1 MNTQMDSS
9 APARIFLV
17 GPMGV
22 GKTTIGLQ
30 LAQIL
35 GYEFIDSDKVV
46 EERTGATIPLIFEL
60 EGEVGFRQREC
71 AAIDDLTQLNN
82 VILATGG
89 GAVLNEQNRQHLAN
103 RGTVVFLHA
112 SIDQLFE
119 RTSKD
124 RNRPLL
130 QTDNPKQKLSDI
142 FRAREPLYREIAD
155 IEFDTGKQGL
165 RETIRELLHQIQQHG
180 DNTN

>member
-1 MNTQMDSS
+1 MNTPTSKY
-9 APARIFLV
+9 AAERIFLI

-30 LAQIL
+30 LAQHL
-35 GYEFIDSDKVV
+35 GYQFIDSDKVV
-46 EERTGATIPLIFEL
+46 EERTGATIPLIFEV
-60 EGEVGFRQREC
+60 EGEAGFRQRETL
-71 AAIDDLTQLNN
+71 AIDELTQLDR

-89 GAVLNEQNRQHLAN
+89 GAVISEQNRRYLAE

-112 SIDQLFE
+112 DIDQLFE

-130 QTDNPKQKLSDI
+130 QTDNPKQKLEQI
-142 FRAREPLYREIAD
+142 FQARKPFYQEIAD
-155 IEFDTGKQGL
+155 IEFDTGEHCL
-165 RETIRELLHQIQQHG
+165 RDTIRLLLRQIQKYRASV
-180 DNTN
+180 